1 MNNTEKE
8 LVTEEV
14 KKEES
19 VQNTTEQATVEK
31 KNKGLGQYFKN
42 VWLSFLDTFQY
53 NPCKLPGILIA
64 LPGLFLGFF
73 LSFHSK
79 VRIYVED
86 GQLNLSGFYMFI
98 MVLFGC
104 INIFNGVT
112 FSSKRNLGSLIISII
127 CSLIIAVFGVLWI
140 VAIANTF
147 VLTSSGRIELQIPLK
162 FDFNCAM
169 SIIGVA
175 LAVICSV
182 IGCILG
188 YFKYDRNYKKVV
200 F

>member
-8 LVTEEV
+8 LVAEEV
-14 KKEES
+14 KNEES
-19 VQNTTEQATVEK
+19 VQNTTEQVTPDK
-31 KNKGLGQYFKN
+31 KKEGFGQYLKN
-42 VWLSFLDTFQY
+42 VWLGFLDTFQY

-64 LPGLFLGFF
+64 LPGLFIGFF
-73 LSFHSK
+73 LAWHSK
-79 VRIYVED
+79 VRFIVED

-127 CSLIIAVFGVLWI
+127 CSLVIAVFGVLWI
-140 VAIANTF
+140 VGIANSF
-147 VLTSSGRIELQIPLK
+147 ALTSSGKVVLQIPLK
-162 FDFNCAM
+162 FDFSCAM

-175 LAVICSV
+175 LAIICSV
-182 IGCILG
+182 IGCLLG